1 MYRIALFITLL
12 AAALLCGPAAV
23 AQKEGAAPMTI
34 VIDPGHGGYDPGA
47 IGILNGRRYR
57 ESDIN
62 LKVALK
68 AGKLISDNMPQVKVI
83 YTRST
88 DKDFSKARDLRQRKN
103 EDLMARAKIANDAEA
118 GLFLSIHCNWA
129 KASSA
134 SGAITLILGEG
145 NERRNRQK
153 EGMIED
159 EYREELADLSEADK
173 AAFKAYVKTIKY
185 TLLENCRSFANLLEK
200 HHRGAVG
207 HGNRKELIHS
217 DIYAVLFYTQM
228 PGALTEIGFLTNPHD
243 LKIMVSDAG
252 QNRIAR
258 SIYEAFREY
267 YDIYYGDAPAS
278 ETAEDVEPEKTAGPE
293 PEAEAA
299 EKPRV
304 GYTIQ
309 LCASVDRI
317 APGSSEFKS
326 YRNKVREFRTSGTY
340 RYKYCTGD
348 YSTKAEAESALRQ
361 VKKSFR
367 SAYIVGY
374 EGEKLLTQSQTASKL
389 KE

>member
-12 AAALLCGPAAV
+12 SAALLCCPAAV

-47 IGILNGRRYR
+47 TGVLNGRRYR

-103 EDLMARAKIANDAEA
+103 EDLMARAKIANDADA

-159 EYREELADLSEADK
+159 EYREELADLSEADR

-200 HHRGAVG
+200 RHRDAVG

-217 DIYAVLFYTQM
+217 DIYAVLFHTQM
-228 PGALTEIGFLTNPHD
+228 PGALTEIGFMTNPHD
-243 LKIMVSDAG
+243 LKIMVSDSG
-252 QNRIAR
+252 QERIAR

-267 YDIYYGDAPAS
+267 YDIYYGDAPAP
-278 ETAEDVEPEKTAGPE
+278 EVTEDPEPAKAAEPE
-293 PEAEAA
+293 PEP

-309 LCASVDRI
+309 LCASADRI
-317 APGSSEFKS
+317 ALGSSEFKS

-348 YSTKAEAESALRQ
+348 YPTKAEAEKALQQ
-361 VKKSFR
+361 VRKSFR
-367 SAYIVGY
+367 SAYIVGF
-374 EGEKLLTQSQTASKL
+374 EGEKLLSQSETASKL

>member
-12 AAALLCGPAAV
+12 SAALLCCPAAV

-47 IGILNGRRYR
+47 TGVLNGRRYR

-103 EDLMARAKIANDAEA
+103 EDLMARAKIANDADA

-159 EYREELADLSEADK
+159 EYREELADLSEADR

-200 HHRGAVG
+200 HHRDAVG

-217 DIYAVLFYTQM
+217 DIYAVLFHTQM
-228 PGALTEIGFLTNPHD
+228 PGALTEIGFMTNPHD
-243 LKIMVSDAG
+243 LKIMVSDSG
-252 QNRIAR
+252 QERIAR

-267 YDIYYGDAPAS
+267 YDIYYGDAPAP
-278 ETAEDVEPEKTAGPE
+278 EVTEDPEPAKAAEPE
-293 PEAEAA
+293 PEP

-309 LCASVDRI
+309 LCASADRI
-317 APGSSEFKS
+317 ALGSSEFRS
-326 YRNKVREFRTSGTY
+326 YRNNVREFRTSGTY

-348 YSTKAEAESALRQ
+348 YPTKAEAEKALQQ
-361 VKKSFR
+361 VRKSFR
-367 SAYIVGY
+367 SAYIVGF
-374 EGEKLLTQSQTASKL
+374 EGEKLLSQSETASKL